1 MVLFFLKWTHCW
13 YCTMFSWIAE
23 NNCILRMCN
32 FRGLNITLFKH
43 ILITT
48 HLYCT
53 KVLQTKAWVKNII
66 YVFCLPPSH
75 SFSISNSLS
84 RSCFSKLFR
93 NLWLKTLFYL
103 LNRYDPW
110 FPEIL
115 HSHAMNLY
123 ASYPCNEFL
132 MDTEPLLNR

>member
-1 MVLFFLKWTHCW
+1 MLFFLKWTHCW
-13 YCTMFSWIAE
+13 CCTMFSQIAK

-32 FRGLNITLFKH
+32 FRGLNITLFKL

-84 RSCFSKLFR
+84 RSCFPKLFR
-93 NLWLKTLFYL
+93 NLWLKTLF
-103 LNRYDPW
+103 
-110 FPEIL
+110 IL
-115 HSHAMNLY
+115 FIKYIWSLIPRD
-123 ASYPCNEFL
+123 SSFPCNESLCFL
-132 MDTEPLLNR
+132 PLQWISYGYRNSVE